1 MAKVALGSAREI
13 RANWSKN
20 VEFAPTQVVH
30 PRSEREIVHHI
41 ARATAHGIGIRAM
54 GAGHSFS
61 PIAKPS
67 GTTLTLDRYRGL
79 ARIDHSTGEVTLRGG
94 TRLWEIGPMLA
105 KHSRALEVMGD
116 IDRQSI
122 AGAVSTGTHGTG
134 GRFTGVSGLV
144 TGLKIVLANGDAVW
158 ADSEHNVKLFE
169 AARLGLGALGI
180 IVEVRLRTV
189 PLYKLHRREY
199 SAPLEETA
207 ARFLE
212 TSMEQDHQEFF
223 FVPSGRRAV
232 VRELNHV
239 PAESSNRGMGRVR
252 TSIESEVVGNGA
264 LALANR
270 LVQAVPATKRPLSS
284 AVSALMPAGEAV
296 HFPYRLFVAS
306 RRTRFRECEMA
317 IPASR
322 FGEAFEALT
331 RALESSTRSLIF
343 PLEVRRAAADDVWL
357 STAHDR
363 DTVYI
368 AAHNPLHAASD
379 DYLHLVHDTLVEFE
393 GRPHWGKMHW
403 LRETELRELYPNFEQ
418 FVSVRNEL
426 DPDRLFSTP
435 YLDSLLGG

>member
-13 RANWSKN
+13 RANWSGN
-20 VEFAPTQVVH
+20 VEFSPTEVVH

-41 ARATAHGIGIRAM
+41 ARATAHGTALRAI

-61 PIAKPS
+61 PVAKPN
-67 GTTLTLDRYRGL
+67 GVTLTLDRYRGL
-79 ARIDHSTGEVTLRGG
+79 VSFDKDTGDVTLRGG

-105 KHSRALEVMGD
+105 THSRALEVMGD

-122 AGAVSTGTHGTG
+122 AGAISTGTHGTG

-144 TGLKIVLANGDAVW
+144 TGLKIVLANGDSVW
-158 ADSEHNVKLFE
+158 ADRERNVNLFE

-180 IVEVRLRTV
+180 IVEVRLRTM

-199 SAPLEETA
+199 AAPLKETA

-212 TSMEQDHQEFF
+212 TSTVQDHQEFF
-223 FVPSGRRAV
+223 FVPGGRRAI

-239 PAESSNRGMGRVR
+239 PAESSNKGMGRVR
-252 TSIESEVVGNGA
+252 DFIESEVVGNGA
-264 LALANR
+264 FALANR
-270 LVQAVPATKRPLSS
+270 LVQAVPATKGPLSG
-284 AVSALMPAGEAV
+284 AVSTLMPAGEAV
-296 HFPYRLFVAS
+296 HLPYRLFVAS

-322 FGEAFEALT
+322 FDEAFDVLT
-331 RALESSTRSLIF
+331 RTLERSTPSPIF

-357 STAHDR
+357 STASER

-368 AAHNPLHAASD
+368 AAHNPLHAKSD
-379 DYLHLVHDTLVEFE
+379 DYLRVVHDTLAELG

-403 LRETELRELYPNFEQ
+403 LREAELRGLYPRWSD
-418 FVSVRNEL
+418 FVAVRNEL

>member
-13 RANWSKN
+13 RANWSGN
-20 VEFAPTQVVH
+20 VEFSPAEVVH

-41 ARATAHGIGIRAM
+41 ARATAHETGLRAM

-61 PIAKPS
+61 AIAKPR
-67 GTTLTLDRYRGL
+67 GTTLTLDRYRGFVG
-79 ARIDHSTGEVTLRGG
+79 IDRDTGDVTLRGG
-94 TRLWEIGPMLA
+94 TRLWEIGPILA

-122 AGAVSTGTHGTG
+122 AGAISTGTHGTG
-134 GRFTGVSGLV
+134 GRSTGVSGLV
-144 TGLKIVLANGDAVW
+144 TGLRIVLANGDAVW
-158 ADSEHNVKLFE
+158 ADREHNVSLFE

-180 IVEVRLRTV
+180 IVEVRLRTI

-199 SAPLEETA
+199 SAPLEEVA
-207 ARFLE
+207 SRFLE

-223 FVPSGRRAV
+223 FVPGGRSAI

-239 PAESSNRGMGRVR
+239 PAESSNRGMGPVR
-252 TSIESEVVGNGA
+252 TFIESEVVGNGA
-264 LALANR
+264 FALGNR
-270 LVQAVPATKRPLSS
+270 LVQAVPAMKRPLTG

-296 HFPYRLFVAS
+296 QLPYRLYVAS

-317 IPASR
+317 IPARR

-331 RALESSTRSLIF
+331 RALDSSTRSLIF

-357 STAHDR
+357 STANER

-368 AAHNPLHAASD
+368 AAHNPLHAKTD
-379 DYLHLVHDTLVEFE
+379 DYLHVVHDTLAEFE

-403 LRETELRELYPNFEQ
+403 LRERELRDLYRHWEDFAA
-418 FVSVRNEL
+418 VRNEL

-435 YLDSLLGG
+435 YLDSLLGA

>member
-41 ARATAHGIGIRAM
+41 ARATAHGIGIRAI

-61 PIAKPS
+61 AIAKPE
-67 GTTLTLDRYRGL
+67 GALLTLDHYRGL
-79 ARIDHSTGEVTLRGG
+79 VHLDSDTGEVTLRAG

-105 KHSRALEVMGD
+105 RHDRALEVMGD
-116 IDRQSI
+116 VDRQSI
-122 AGAVSTGTHGTG
+122 AGAISTGTHGTG

-144 TGLKIVLANGDAVW
+144 TGLKIMLANGDCVW
-158 ADSEHNVKLFE
+158 ADRDHNVKLFE

-180 IVEVRLRTV
+180 IVEVKLRTI

-199 SAPLEETA
+199 SAPLDETVA
-207 ARFLE
+207 TFLE
-212 TSMEQDHQEFF
+212 TSMVQDHQEFF
-223 FVPSGRRAV
+223 FVPGGERAI

-239 PAESSNRGMGRVR
+239 PAQSANRGMGRVR
-252 TSIESEVVGNGA
+252 TYLDSEVVGNGA
-264 LALANR
+264 FALANR
-270 LVQAVPATKRPLSS
+270 LVQAVPSTKGPLSR
-284 AVSALMPAGEAV
+284 AVSSLMPAAEAV
-296 HFPYRLFVAS
+296 GLPHRLYVAS
-306 RRTRFRECEMA
+306 RRTRFRECELA
-317 IPASR
+317 VPASR
-322 FGEAFEALT
+322 FEEAFEALT
-331 RALESSTRSLIF
+331 RALEGKTRSLIF

-357 STAHDR
+357 STAHGR

-368 AAHNPLHAASD
+368 AAHNPVHATSD

-403 LRETELRELYPNFEQ
+403 LREAELRELYPNFEQ